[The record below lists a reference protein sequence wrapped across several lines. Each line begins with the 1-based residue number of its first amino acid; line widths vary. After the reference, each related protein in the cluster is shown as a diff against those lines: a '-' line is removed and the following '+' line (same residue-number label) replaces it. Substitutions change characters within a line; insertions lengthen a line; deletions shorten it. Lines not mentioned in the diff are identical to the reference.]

1 MHIAVLVYGRLNKC
15 VEHYST
21 IVSSL
26 DSSNNIIDFFLSSD
40 EPPQELLQEFIN
52 IYKPV
57 SYINDKIS
65 YSCDFGKYNGLREET
80 KIHNMTCHFINK
92 SRVFTLLEEHIETTQ
107 VQYDC
112 VISLRVDLL
121 IKSTFIITD
130 IKENT
135 VYIPHDYDFAGGIN
149 DNIAYGNVSSMKKYM
164 NIYNNTTYLLENGMS
179 IPHPENLT
187 RANITFTNLELIR
200 FPLTYSICRMSCQ

>member
-1 MHIAVLVYGRLNKC
+1 MHFAVLVYGRLNKC

-40 EPPQELLQEFIN
+40 DPPQDLLQEFIN
-52 IYKPV
+52 IYKPI

-65 YSCDFGKYNGLREET
+65 YSCDFGKYNGLREVT
-80 KIHNMTCHFINK
+80 NIHNMTCHFINK
-92 SRVFTLLEEHIETTQ
+92 SRVFTLLEEHIESTK

-112 VISLRVDLL
+112 VVSIRVDLL
-121 IKSTFIITD
+121 IKSTFAITA

-135 VYIPHDYDFAGGIN
+135 VYIPHGCDHEGIN

-179 IPHPENLT
+179 IPHPESLT
-187 RANITFTNLELIR
+187 RDNITFTNLELIR
-200 FPLTYSICRMSCQ
+200 FPLTYTICKISCQ